1 MFGGSGSVS
10 ESKQGTSRRNNVINN
25 VLASTRI
32 DPTVRRCCHIV
43 FLVALI
49 NGPCIQA
56 ASGMH
61 LAASGKR
68 HHAASC
74 GIFHLSSHLFNLVV

>member
-1 MFGGSGSVS
+1 MVGGSGSGS

-32 DPTVRRCCHIV
+32 DPTVCRCCHIV

-56 ASGMH
+56 ASDMH
-61 LAASGKR
+61 LAASGIMP
-68 HHAASC
+68 SF
-74 GIFHLSSHLFNLVV
+74 IFRFVSFRLFNLVV